1 MVPNGGASAGRLQ
14 EALALERNALLSGAQ
29 QTSGSLRNQHSVSS
43 PKSCI
48 ATQRSGASC
57 RVQSPANGVE
67 TRLSVDRISPARKG
81 SLNRIYTEVRRPPV
95 YMDPDV
101 EAVIEGIESAFDV
114 KFRVS
119 DIGDQPTFERVC
131 AALRS
136 ILGNTDSH
144 RCLASIVFWRLR
156 PKMAELLNLS
166 KDSIRLDTRVD
177 SLVSPFRSRQL
188 WRSISE
194 QSGLRL
200 PGLELPR
207 WVALLLILVTV
218 APYVGAFIWIDNTG
232 RSKWDLL
239 LLLIATPFIGAALY
253 RMATLFAVVQPVHS
267 LVMRDLVR
275 TVVGLNHGKLLQE
288 FGPST
293 DRELRKSLEYVVR
306 DITGTEYLWLEG
318 EDFDLSDLVH
328 DGLRGGSNLI

>member
-1 MVPNGGASAGRLQ
+1 MGGDDSQ
-14 EALALERNALLSGAQ
+14 KLLPWRG
-29 QTSGSLRNQHSVSS
+29 LHSS
-43 PKSCI
+43 PGRSKPPAHYEINTLSQTHSRASPALC
-48 ATQRSGASC
+48 SGASC
-57 RVQSPANGVE
+57 RVQPRGNGV
-67 TRLSVDRISPARKG
+67 RNSAVSHRISPTRKG
-81 SLNRIYTEVRRPPV
+81 SQNLIYTEVRRAAA

-114 KFRVS
+114 KFRAS
-119 DIGDQPTFERVC
+119 DIGDQPTFERVY

-156 PKMAELLNLS
+156 RKMAELLNLS
-166 KDSIRLDTRVD
+166 KDSIRLDTPVD
-177 SLVSPFRSRQL
+177 SIVSPFRSRQL
-188 WRSISE
+188 WRVISE

-207 WVALLLILVTV
+207 WLALLLILVTV
-218 APYVGAFIWIDNTG
+218 APCVGAFIWIENTG

-239 LLLIATPFIGAALY
+239 LVVPLLMATPFIGTALY
-253 RMATLFAVVQPVHS
+253 RMASPFAIVLPVHS